1 MMAEGMIMLVNAIE
15 EEETRIALVKNGR
28 LDDYYIERAD
38 RETLVGSIYKGKV
51 ENVHA
56 SLQAAFVNIG
66 LPKNA
71 FLHVSEVHLPG
82 EVKPPPGRRNRGP
95 RRPRR
100 LIQNLL
106 KVGDEIQVQVIRD
119 AFGEK
124 GPSVT
129 MDISVAGRFLVL
141 TPFTPKVGISKKIE
155 HPRERA
161 KLRQLIKNMKPADG
175 DIGFIVRTA
184 SADTKEEDMRADLD
198 YLVSI
203 WKTVQNRAES
213 APSPSNLYQ
222 ETDIVL
228 RTIRDFFTP
237 EIKKVV
243 VDDPTVHG
251 RLCEFFGKLMP
262 RFRDRLQFKGGP
274 TPIFHEYGIE
284 DRIEQLHQKRVDLP
298 SGGSLVMEVTEALTS
313 IDVNSGRLVRESDPE
328 ELAIR
333 TNREAA
339 KEVMKQLRLRDVGG
353 IIVIDFI
360 DMRLEKHKREVEKV
374 ARGESARDRS
384 QMVILPMS
392 QFCLMQIAR
401 QKVRPSVQFFS
412 HEPCPS
418 CNGSGIIKNIASI
431 GLEIVRELKNTLE
444 RQDVSVVEARVS
456 REVADFLKSR
466 MEEVQAAE
474 ERYKK
479 RIHVSVGRDLPT
491 NRVEFSCY
499 SDTGE
504 KVVDFVR

>member
-1 MMAEGMIMLVNAIE
+1 MMAEGTVMLVNAIE

-38 RETLVGSIYKGKV
+38 KETLVGSIYKGKV

-82 EVKPPPGRRNRGP
+82 EVKPPPGRRTRGP

-100 LIQNLL
+100 LVQNLL
-106 KVGDEIQVQVIRD
+106 KVGEEIQVQVIRD

-175 DIGFIVRTA
+175 NIGFIVRTA
-184 SADTKEEDMRADLD
+184 SADTQEEDMRADLD
-198 YLVSI
+198 YLVGI

-213 APSPSNLYQ
+213 SPAPANLYQ

-251 RLCEFFGKLMP
+251 RLCEFFGTLMP
-262 RFRDRLQFKGGP
+262 RFRDRLHFKSGP

-284 DRIEQLHQKRVDLP
+284 SRIEQLHQKRVDLP
-298 SGGSLVMEVTEALTS
+298 SGGSLVLEVTEALTS

-333 TNREAA
+333 TNSEAA
-339 KEVMKQLRLRDVGG
+339 KEVMKQLRLRDIGG

-360 DMRLEKHKREVEKV
+360 DMRFEKNKRAVEKI
-374 ARGESARDRS
+374 AREESVRDRS

-444 RQDVSVVEARVS
+444 RKDVSVVEARVS

>member
-1 MMAEGMIMLVNAIE
+1 MMSDDTIMLVNAVE
-15 EEETRIALVKNGR
+15 AEETRIALIKNGR

-71 FLHVSEVHLPG
+71 FLHVSEVLKPG
-82 EVKPPPGRRNRGP
+82 EVKPPPGRRRNGP

-106 KVGDEIQVQVIRD
+106 RVGDEIQVQVIRD

-129 MDISVAGRFLVL
+129 MDLSVAGRFLVL
-141 TPFTPKVGISKKIE
+141 TPFTPKVGISKKID
-155 HPRERA
+155 HPRERG
-161 KLRQLIKNMKPADG
+161 KLRQLIKDMKPAEG

-184 SADTKEEDMRADLD
+184 STDTQEEDIRADLD
-198 YLVSI
+198 YLVRI
-203 WKTVQNRAES
+203 WKSVQSRSES
-213 APSPSNLYQ
+213 SSPPVQLYQ

-228 RTIRDFFTP
+228 RTIRDFFTSK
-237 EIKKVV
+237 IKKVI
-243 VDDPTVHG
+243 VDDSAVHG

-262 RFRDRLQFKGGP
+262 RFRDRLEFHGGP
-274 TPIFHEYGIE
+274 TPIFHKYAIE
-284 DRIEQLHQKRVDLP
+284 TRIEQLNQKRVDLP
-298 SGGSLVMEVTEALTS
+298 AGGSIVMEVTEALTS

-339 KEVMKQLRLRDVGG
+339 REIMKQLRLRDVGG

-360 DMRLEKHKREVEKV
+360 DMRLEKHKRAVEQV
-374 ARGESARDRS
+374 AREESHRDRS

-392 QFCLMQIAR
+392 QFCLLQIAR
-401 QKVRPSVQFFS
+401 QKIRPSVQFFS

-418 CNGSGIIKNIASI
+418 CNGSGIVKNIASI
-431 GLEIVRELKNTLE
+431 GLEIVRELKSTLE
-444 RQDVSVVEARVS
+444 RNDVSVIEARVS

-466 MEEVQAAE
+466 MEDVQQAE

-479 RIHVSVGRDLPT
+479 RIHVSIGRDLPT

-499 SDTGE
+499 SDSGE

>member
-1 MMAEGMIMLVNAIE
+1 MMNDELIMLVNAVE
-15 EEETRIALVKNGR
+15 AEETRIAMVKNGR

-38 RETLVGSIYKGKV
+38 RETLVANIYKGRV

-71 FLHVSEVHLPG
+71 FLHVSEVIRPG
-82 EVKPPPGRRNRGP
+82 EVKPQPGNNRRGP

-106 KVGDEIQVQVIRD
+106 KVGEEVQVQVIRD

-129 MDISVAGRFLVL
+129 MDLSVAGRFLVL

-155 HPRERA
+155 NQRERG
-161 KLRQLIKNMKPADG
+161 KLRQLIRNMKPAEG
-175 DIGFIVRTA
+175 NLGFIVRTA
-184 SADTKEEDMRADLD
+184 STETKEEDIQADLD
-198 YLVSI
+198 YLVRV
-203 WKTVQNRAES
+203 WKTVETRAE
-213 APSPSNLYQ
+213 ATSPPALLYQ

-237 EIKKVV
+237 QIKKVV
-243 VDDPTVHG
+243 VDDPAVHG
-251 RLCEFFGKLMP
+251 RLCEFFEKLMP
-262 RFRDRLQFKGGP
+262 RFRDRLEFNSGP
-274 TPIFHEYGIE
+274 TPLFHQYAIE
-284 DRIEQLHQKRVDLP
+284 SRIEQLHQKRVDLP
-298 SGGSLVMEVTEALTS
+298 AGGSLVLEVTEALTS

-333 TNREAA
+333 SNREAA
-339 KEVMKQLRLRDVGG
+339 RETMKQLRLRDVGG

-360 DMRLEKHKREVEKV
+360 DMRQEKNKRAVEQIL
-374 ARGESARDRS
+374 REESARDRS

-392 QFCLMQIAR
+392 QFCLVQIAR
-401 QKVRPSVQFFS
+401 QKIRPSVQFFS

-418 CNGSGIIKNIASI
+418 CNGSGIVKNIASI
-431 GLEIVRELKNTLE
+431 GLEIVRDMKNTLE
-444 RQDVSVVEARVS
+444 RKDVSVVEARVS

-466 MEEVQAAE
+466 KEDIEGAE

-479 RIHVSVGRDLPT
+479 RIQISVGRDLPT

-499 SDTGE
+499 NDIGE